1 MSDEAHRYVIAWG
14 WLMAALA
21 LSVVPWP
28 GVVNALNPD
37 WVVLLLIYTSVTDPR
52 RFGLVTAFLAGL
64 ALDVMNGALLGQNAL
79 ALITISYLCAR
90 FHFRVRAFPLSQ
102 IVGWSA
108 ALLLLY
114 QFILFWIDGVVGRS
128 VGAGER
134 LGPVFSGTVILFVA
148 WILRDYDQRDTRM
161 RIGA

>member
-1 MSDEAHRYVIAWG
+1 
-14 WLMAALA
+14 MAALA

-52 RFGLVTAFLAGL
+52 RFGLLTAFLAGL

-114 QFILFWIDGVVGRS
+114 QFMLFWIDGVVGLS

-134 LGPVFSGTVILFVA
+134 LGPVVSGTIILFIA

>member
-1 MSDEAHRYVIAWG
+1 VSDGAHRYVIAWG

-52 RFGLVTAFLAGL
+52 RFGLLTAFLAGL

-114 QFILFWIDGVVGRS
+114 QFMLFWIDGVVGLS

-134 LGPVFSGTVILFVA
+134 LGPVVSGTIILFIA